1 MSHPALTQLRAL
13 RYFTEIPALEP
24 QLLDWLLLEDSMTKR
39 FEQQGKTVSVTM
51 IREGFVEQ
59 NEIPEELPLLPKE
72 SRYWLREILLCADG
86 EPWLAGRT
94 VVPVSTLSGPE
105 LALQKLGKTP
115 LGRYLFTSSTLTR
128 DFIEIGRDA
137 GLWGRRSRL
146 RLSGKPLLL
155 TELFLPGVTVVLR
168 GKNME
173 WSLTQNKLLAFHRLM
188 RTDKPIGALLLLW
201 PTLWALWVATPGVPQ
216 LWILAVFV
224 AGVWLMR
231 AAGCV
236 VNDYADRKFDGH
248 VKRTANRPLP
258 SGAVTEKEART
269 LFVVLVLIS
278 FLLVLTLNTMTI
290 LLSIAA
296 LALAWVYP
304 FMKRYTHLPQVVL
317 GAAFGWSIPMA
328 FAAVSESVP
337 LSCWLMFLANILW
350 AVAYDT
356 QYAMVDR
363 DDDVKIGIKSTAI
376 LFGQYDKLIIGIL
389 QIGVLAL
396 MAIIGE
402 LNGLGW
408 GYYWSIL
415 VAGALFVYQQKLIA
429 NREREACFKAFMNN
443 NYVGL
448 VLFLGLAMSYWH
460 F

>member
-1 MSHPALTQLRAL
+1 
-13 RYFTEIPALEP
+13 
-24 QLLDWLLLEDSMTKR
+24 
-39 FEQQGKTVSVTM
+39 
-51 IREGFVEQ
+51 
-59 NEIPEELPLLPKE
+59 
-72 SRYWLREILLCADG
+72 
-86 EPWLAGRT
+86 
-94 VVPVSTLSGPE
+94 
-105 LALQKLGKTP
+105 
-115 LGRYLFTSSTLTR
+115 
-128 DFIEIGRDA
+128 
-137 GLWGRRSRL
+137 
-146 RLSGKPLLL
+146 
-155 TELFLPGVTVVLR
+155 
-168 GKNME
+168 ME

-258 SGAVTEKEART
+258 SGAVTEKEARA

-448 VLFLGLAMSYWH
+448 VLFLPAYYLMVVAVIGLITGVTMKETANRPLKGATPAASDIQEAKEILVEHYDNIEQKIEDIDQEIADLQAKRSRLVQQH
-460 F
+460 PRIND

>member
-1 MSHPALTQLRAL
+1 METSLR
-13 RYFTEIPALEP
+13 
-24 QLLDWLLLEDSMTKR
+24 
-39 FEQQGKTVSVTM
+39 
-51 IREGFVEQ
+51 
-59 NEIPEELPLLPKE
+59 
-72 SRYWLREILLCADG
+72 
-86 EPWLAGRT
+86 
-94 VVPVSTLSGPE
+94 
-105 LALQKLGKTP
+105 
-115 LGRYLFTSSTLTR
+115 SS
-128 DFIEIGRDA
+128 
-137 GLWGRRSRL
+137 
-146 RLSGKPLLL
+146 
-155 TELFLPGVTVVLR
+155 
-168 GKNME
+168 
-173 WSLTQNKLLAFHRLM
+173 KLLAYHRLM

-201 PTLWALWVATPGVPQ
+201 PTLWALWVAAPGVPP

-258 SGAVTEKEART
+258 SGAVSEKEARI
-269 LFVVLVLIS
+269 LFAVLVLLS

-290 LLSIAA
+290 LLSVAG

-328 FAAVSESVP
+328 FAAVSETLP
-337 LSCWLMFLANILW
+337 LSCWLMLLANILW

-376 LFGQYDKLIIGIL
+376 LFGQYDRLIIGIL
-389 QIGVLAL
+389 QAGVLAL
-396 MAIIGE
+396 MATIGW
-402 LNGLGW
+402 LNDLNW
-408 GYYWSIL
+408 EFYWSIL
-415 VAGALFVYQQKLIA
+415 VAGALFVYQQKLIR
-429 NREREACFKAFMNN
+429 NRERDPCFQAFLNN

-448 VLFLGLAMSYWH
+448 VLFIGLAMSYWQ

>member
-1 MSHPALTQLRAL
+1 
-13 RYFTEIPALEP
+13 
-24 QLLDWLLLEDSMTKR
+24 
-39 FEQQGKTVSVTM
+39 
-51 IREGFVEQ
+51 
-59 NEIPEELPLLPKE
+59 
-72 SRYWLREILLCADG
+72 
-86 EPWLAGRT
+86 
-94 VVPVSTLSGPE
+94 
-105 LALQKLGKTP
+105 
-115 LGRYLFTSSTLTR
+115 
-128 DFIEIGRDA
+128 
-137 GLWGRRSRL
+137 
-146 RLSGKPLLL
+146 
-155 TELFLPGVTVVLR
+155 
-168 GKNME
+168 ME
-173 WSLTQNKLLAFHRLM
+173 RSLTQNKLLAYHRLM

-201 PTLWALWVATPGVPQ
+201 PTLWALWVATPGLPP

-258 SGAVTEKEART
+258 SGDVTEKEART
-269 LFVVLVLIS
+269 LFVVLILLS

-290 LLSIAA
+290 LLSVAA

-363 DDDVKIGIKSTAI
+363 DDDLKIGIKSTAI
-376 LFGQYDKLIIGIL
+376 LFGRQDKLIIGIL
-389 QIGVLAL
+389 QVAVLGLMVGIGYLNQLNGAFYAAVAAAGVLF
-396 MAIIGE
+396 I
-402 LNGLGW
+402 
-408 GYYWSIL
+408 
-415 VAGALFVYQQKLIA
+415 YQQKLIA
-429 NREREACFKAFMNN
+429 NREREACFKAFLNN

-448 VLFLGLAMSYWH
+448 VLFLGLAVSYWA
-460 F
+460 

>member
-1 MSHPALTQLRAL
+1 
-13 RYFTEIPALEP
+13 
-24 QLLDWLLLEDSMTKR
+24 
-39 FEQQGKTVSVTM
+39 
-51 IREGFVEQ
+51 
-59 NEIPEELPLLPKE
+59 
-72 SRYWLREILLCADG
+72 
-86 EPWLAGRT
+86 
-94 VVPVSTLSGPE
+94 
-105 LALQKLGKTP
+105 
-115 LGRYLFTSSTLTR
+115 
-128 DFIEIGRDA
+128 
-137 GLWGRRSRL
+137 
-146 RLSGKPLLL
+146 
-155 TELFLPGVTVVLR
+155 
-168 GKNME
+168 ME
-173 WSLTQNKLLAFHRLM
+173 WSLTQDKLLAYHRLM

-201 PTLWALWVATPGVPQ
+201 PTLWALWVASPGVPP

-248 VKRTANRPLP
+248 VKRTARRPLP
-258 SGAVTEKEART
+258 SGDVSEKEART
-269 LFVVLVLIS
+269 LFVVLVLLS

-290 LLSIAA
+290 LLSVAA

-363 DDDVKIGIKSTAI
+363 DDDLKIGIKSTAI
-376 LFGQYDKLIIGIL
+376 LFGRQDKLIIGIL
-389 QIGVLAL
+389 QVAVLGLMVGIGYLNQLNGAFYAAVAAAGVLF
-396 MAIIGE
+396 I
-402 LNGLGW
+402 
-408 GYYWSIL
+408 
-415 VAGALFVYQQKLIA
+415 YQQKLIA
-429 NREREACFKAFMNN
+429 NREREACFKAFLNN

-448 VLFLGLAMSYWH
+448 VLFLGLAVSYWA
-460 F
+460 